1 MATYWFFALMA
12 AICLEGLGRKYVPAI
27 PTTAFYFLK
36 DVVLL
41 VAYLA
46 FRRDASVRKVG
57 EWLFRGFGVVWLGGL
72 IWTAIEIAN
81 PSQGSFLLGL
91 IGMRAY
97 WLWWAAPIM
106 VASILQTAK
115 HRRNAIYILAYF
127 AIGISVFAALQ
138 FVSPPDS
145 AINLYSVVDG
155 EAVHASDAGIVY
167 STGRARVSGTF
178 SFITGFSDFTVL
190 VPTLLL
196 SVGIETSDT
205 KLRRI
210 AFVATGAV
218 AAVLPM
224 SGSRSSLVL
233 GLGVLVLTC
242 WAAGLLFTRVGRRI
256 VMAGV
261 VAAVLSLVA
270 FPEAFLGIQSRF
282 EDTEETQSRFLGTAA
297 VLPPVALAVFDYPL
311 GGVGTGMAQNAAVS
325 MHVSSPYIAEGEL
338 HRYLV
343 ELGVVG
349 FLLMWSLRLGLM
361 VALLR
366 AYKIL
371 KQAERRGAAGAALSY
386 AAVTFFGNL
395 TFDHIWQALY
405 FVGVGF
411 ILAETRAAL
420 EILRVAAQKRAAAV
434 GPPAITVGTS

>member
-1 MATYWFFALMA
+1 MATYWFFALMS

-27 PTTAFYFLK
+27 PSIAFYLLK
-36 DVVLL
+36 DIVFL
-41 VAYLA
+41 VAFLA
-46 FRRDASVRKVG
+46 FRRDASLRKVS
-57 EWLFRGFGVVWLGGL
+57 EWLFRGFGVIWLGGFV
-72 IWTAIEIAN
+72 WTVIEIAN
-81 PSQGSFLLGL
+81 PSQGSFALGL
-91 IGMRAY
+91 FGLRAY
-97 WLWWAAPIM
+97 WLWWAAPLMI
-106 VASILQTAK
+106 ASTLLAPK
-115 HRRNAIYILAYF
+115 NRRNAIYVMAYF
-127 AIGISVFAALQ
+127 AIGISVLAALQ

-178 SFITGFSDFTVL
+178 SYISGFSDFTLL

-196 SVGIETSDT
+196 SFGIDTSDA

-210 AFVATGAV
+210 AFIATGCV

-233 GLGVLVLTC
+233 GIGVLVLSC

-256 VMAGV
+256 VIAGA
-261 VAAVLSLVA
+261 VAAVLSVVA
-270 FPEAFLGIQSRF
+270 FPEAILGVQSRF
-282 EDTEETQSRFLGTAA
+282 DDVEETQARFVGAA
-297 VLPPVALAVFDYPL
+297 TLLPPVALAVFEYPI
-311 GGVGTGMAQNAAVS
+311 GGVGTGMAQNAAATLRITN
-325 MHVSSPYIAEGEL
+325 PYPAEAEL

-349 FLLMWSLRLGLM
+349 FLLMWSLRLGLV

-371 KQAERRGAAGAALSY
+371 KQAERRGGAGAALSY
-386 AAVTFFGNL
+386 AALTFFGNL

-405 FVGVGF
+405 FVGVSF
-411 ILAETRAAL
+411 ILAETRTAL
-420 EILRVAAQKRAAAV
+420 EILRTAAQKKADAV
-434 GPPAITVGTS
+434 GPPPIAVSGS

>member
-1 MATYWFFALMA
+1 MATYWFFALMS

-27 PTTAFYFLK
+27 PTIAFYFLK
-36 DVVLL
+36 DAVLL

-46 FRRDASVRKVG
+46 FRRDASVRKVSD
-57 EWLFRGFGVVWLGGL
+57 WLFRGFGVVWVAGF
-72 IWTAIEIAN
+72 IWTVIEIAN
-81 PSQGSFLLGL
+81 PSQGSFALGL

-97 WLWWAAPIM
+97 WLWWAAPLMI
-106 VASILQTAK
+106 ASILQTAK
-115 HRRNAIYILAYF
+115 HRRNAIYIMAYF

-155 EAVHASDAGIVY
+155 EAVHAADAGIVY

-178 SFITGFSDFTVL
+178 SFISGFSDFTLL

-196 SVGIETSDT
+196 SFGIDTSDA
-205 KLRRI
+205 KLRRV
-210 AFVATGAV
+210 AFIATGCV

-224 SGSRSSLVL
+224 SGSRSSLLL

-256 VMAGV
+256 VIAGV
-261 VAAVLSLVA
+261 VASVLSLVA

-282 EDTEETQSRFLGTAA
+282 DDTAETESRVKGTATM
-297 VLPPVALAVFDYPL
+297 LPPVALAVFDYPM
-311 GGVGTGMAQNAAVS
+311 GGVGTGMAQNAAAS
-325 MHVSSPYIAEGEL
+325 LHVSSPYAAEAEL

-349 FLLMWSLRLGLM
+349 FLLMWSLRLGLV

-405 FVGVGF
+405 FVGVAF
-411 ILAETRAAL
+411 ILAETRSAL
-420 EILRVAAQKRAAAV
+420 EVLRAAAQKRTAV
-434 GPPAITVGTS
+434 GPPAITVTTS